1 MKSVVY
7 RLVVAASLVNLLWW
21 RVAGH
26 LFRA

>member
-26 LFRA
+26 LVRT